1 MKILIRE
8 RLNKYLEENRD
19 RPFEWGVN
27 DCFTFTNNAFKA
39 MYGSGWADDWGDR
52 YLNDKAPLR
61 RRELIKEFRFSSFES
76 AVDDR
81 LQRVDH
87 IPPLGALV
95 TTKQAEKWII
105 GVAMGICTGTKA
117 VFLSKQGVIYL
128 PLDYIHQSWVKPNE
142 QI

>member
-1 MKILIRE
+1 ME
-8 RLNKYLEENRD
+8 
-19 RPFEWGVN
+19 
-27 DCFTFTNNAFKA
+27 
-39 MYGSGWADDWGDR
+39 
-52 YLNDKAPLR
+52 
-61 RRELIKEFRFSSFES
+61 EFRANSFEK
-76 AVDDR
+76 AVDER

-105 GVAMGICTGTKA
+105 GVAMGICTGTKT